1 MLRVVI
7 DAFFFVYGKNGLE
20 KRIAFATSQILLYP
34 LRTLESPLAYNI
46 TYKESVAKD
55 LKRIDKQS
63 AKRILD
69 KIDEELAEDPERF
82 PNPTGPFAGLR
93 KFRVGDYRVIFV
105 IVNDEI
111 LILRVQHRKDVYR
124 G

>member
-1 MLRVVI
+1 M
-7 DAFFFVYGKNGLE
+7 
-20 KRIAFATSQILLYP
+20 
-34 LRTLESPLAYNI
+34 AYNI
-46 TYKESVAKD
+46 TYKKSVAKD
-55 LKRIDKQS
+55 LKRINKQS

-69 KIDEELAEDPERF
+69 KLDEDLVEDPERF
-82 PNPTGPFAGLR
+82 PALTGPFAGLR

-105 IVNDEI
+105 IMDDEI

>member
-1 MLRVVI
+1 M
-7 DAFFFVYGKNGLE
+7 
-20 KRIAFATSQILLYP
+20 
-34 LRTLESPLAYNI
+34 AYNI
-46 TYKESVAKD
+46 TYKKSVAKD
-55 LKRIDKQS
+55 LKRINKQS

-69 KIDEELAEDPERF
+69 KLDEDLVEDPERF
-82 PNPTGPFAGLR
+82 PALTGPFAGLR